1 MRITTVKAKK
11 VMKFTTNATLKDLD
25 KYTGTKPTELYVETQ
40 RCGYQTMEPQIWQ
53 YTGPDGKPDTVFKLE
68 IMLPIMGDGNGLK
81 PEGFEIDE
89 VGEFK
94 ALQTLHE
101 GPWAELGPVYCKLM
115 KHVADNAL
123 QPTGVTRE
131 VYVRCDFEN
140 QENCITEV
148 LIGLV

>member
-25 KYTGTKPTELYVETQ
+25 KYTGTKPTDLYVEAQ

-68 IMLPIMGDGNGLK
+68 IMLPIMGDGNELK

-101 GPWAELGPVYCKLM
+101 GPWAEIGPVYCKLM

-148 LIGLV
+148 MIGLV

>member
-25 KYTGTKPTELYVETQ
+25 KYTGTKPSELYVEAQ
-40 RCGYQTMEPQIWQ
+40 KCGYQTMEPQIWQ

>member
-25 KYTGTKPTELYVETQ
+25 KYTGTKPSELYAEAQ
-40 RCGYQTMEPQIWQ
+40 RCGYQTLEPQIWQ

-101 GPWAELGPVYCKLM
+101 GPWAEIGPVYCKLM

-123 QPTGVTRE
+123 QTTGVTRE
-131 VYVRCDFEN
+131 VYIRCDFEN

>member
-25 KYTGTKPTELYVETQ
+25 KYTGTKPTELYTEAQ
-40 RCGYQTMEPQIWQ
+40 RCGYQTLEPQIWQ

-68 IMLPIMGDGNGLK
+68 IMLPISGDGNGLK
-81 PEGFEIDE
+81 PEGFEIGE
-89 VGEFK
+89 AKEFK

-101 GPWAELGPVYCKLM
+101 GPWAEIGPVYCKLM

-123 QPTGVTRE
+123 QTTGVTRE
-131 VYVRCDFEN
+131 VYIRCDFEN

-148 LIGLV
+148 MIGLV

>member
-25 KYTGTKPTELYVETQ
+25 KYTGTKPSELYAEAQ
-40 RCGYQTMEPQIWQ
+40 RCGYQTLEPQIWQ

-68 IMLPIMGDGNGLK
+68 IMLPIIGDGNGLK

-89 VGEFK
+89 ASEFK

-101 GPWAELGPVYCKLM
+101 GPWAEIGPVYCKLM

-123 QPTGVTRE
+123 QTTGVTRE
-131 VYVRCDFEN
+131 VYIRCDFEN

-148 LIGLV
+148 MIGLV

>member
-25 KYTGTKPTELYVETQ
+25 KYTGTKPTELYIEAQ

>member
-25 KYTGTKPTELYVETQ
+25 KYTGTKPTELYAEAQ
-40 RCGYQTMEPQIWQ
+40 KCGYQTFEPQIWQ
-53 YTGPDGKPDTVFKLE
+53 YTGADGKPDTVFKLE
-68 IMLPIMGDGNGLK
+68 IMLPITGDGNGLK
-81 PEGFEIDE
+81 PEGFEIGE
-89 VGEFK
+89 IGEFK

-123 QPTGVTRE
+123 QITGITRE
-131 VYVRCDFEN
+131 VYIRCDFEN

-148 LIGLV
+148 MIGLV

>member
-1 MRITTVKAKK
+1 
-11 VMKFTTNATLKDLD
+11 
-25 KYTGTKPTELYVETQ
+25 
-40 RCGYQTMEPQIWQ
+40 
-53 YTGPDGKPDTVFKLE
+53 
-68 IMLPIMGDGNGLK
+68 MGDGNGLK

-140 QENCITEV
+140 QGNCITEV

>member
-1 MRITTVKAKK
+1 MRITTVKAKR

-25 KYTGTKPTELYVETQ
+25 KYTGTKPSELYAEAQ

-68 IMLPIMGDGNGLK
+68 IMLPIIGDGNGLK

-89 VGEFK
+89 AKEFK
-94 ALQTLHE
+94 ALQILHE

-123 QPTGVTRE
+123 QTTGVTRE
-131 VYVRCDFEN
+131 VYIRCDFEN
-140 QENCITEV
+140 QENCVTEV
-148 LIGLV
+148 MIGLV

>member
-25 KYTGTKPTELYVETQ
+25 KYTGTKPTELYVEAQ

-123 QPTGVTRE
+123 QTTGVTRE

>member
-25 KYTGTKPTELYVETQ
+25 KYTGTKPTELYVEAQ

>member
-25 KYTGTKPTELYVETQ
+25 KYTGTKPSELYAEAQ
-40 RCGYQTMEPQIWQ
+40 RCGYQTLEPQIWQ

-68 IMLPIMGDGNGLK
+68 IMLPIIGDGNGLK

-89 VGEFK
+89 ASEFK

-101 GPWAELGPVYCKLM
+101 GPWAEIGPVYCKLM

-123 QPTGVTRE
+123 QTTGITRE
-131 VYVRCDFEN
+131 VYIRCDFEN

-148 LIGLV
+148 MIGLV

>member
-25 KYTGTKPTELYVETQ
+25 KYTGTKPSELYVEAQ

-101 GPWAELGPVYCKLM
+101 GPWAEIGPVYCKLM